1 MRGKWIY
8 RLFNLLKSRDTVGDV
23 HECTNVMSAGTVFG
37 GQRLRKKAVDTF
49 WGLKLVSLYLPIH
62 QGFSI
67 Y

>member
-37 GQRLRKKAVDTF
+37 GQRLKKKAMGTFF
-49 WGLKLVSLYLPIH
+49 WGGKT
-62 QGFSI
+62 G
-67 Y
+67 